1 MQKRVQ
7 VWRRSTGERLPD
19 PLPEGLLKFNPD
31 LTTEK
36 PANEKVEGCCGE
48 GLVDLEGAE
57 PAAEP
62 VKKSTSGRKKEKSNG
77 STS

>member
-1 MQKRVQ
+1 MRKRVK

-19 PLPEGLLKFNPD
+19 PLPEGLVKMNPD

-36 PANEKVEGCCGE
+36 PATQKVEGCCGE
-48 GLVDLEGAE
+48 GLVDFDDDPE
-57 PAAEP
+57 PLP
-62 VKKSTSGRKKEKSNG
+62 VKKSTSGRKKEKSDG

>member
-1 MQKRVQ
+1 MRNRVQ

-31 LTTEK
+31 LTAEK
-36 PANEKVEGCCGE
+36 PSVEMVEGCCGE
-48 GLVDLEGAE
+48 GLVEADPE
-57 PAAEP
+57 PLP